1 MEVTLSQAQ
10 EIAEVALQAKIQAS
24 EKLRQFTFEKSIL
37 VREYPPCWTFAAFSE
52 EMGEAGYAPS
62 GVFVYIDKADGHVWS
77 IEEHHDYFYAYE
89 KKAQPERIAA

>member
-62 GVFVYIDKADGHVWS
+62 GVFVYVDKQDGHVWTVA
-77 IEEHHDYFYAYE
+77 EQDHYFYAHE